1 MWNWK
6 ADFRKMALTLS
17 FYLLF
22 AAIFLSLEDAPPD
35 WAWLSFL
42 ASFAILVFALLFR
55 YDPEKYSQPA
65 DQGRNEPD

>member
-6 ADFRKMALTLS
+6 TDFRKIALTLS
-17 FYLLF
+17 FYLLLV
-22 AAIFLSLEDAPPD
+22 AIFLSQESPPTG

-55 YDPEKYSQPA
+55 YDPEKHNKSSAQ
-65 DQGRNEPD
+65 DSNESH